1 MSDVI
6 SAFVGGEAQK
16 SAAKTASKAQL
27 NAAKI
32 AASASAFRP
41 VGISTRFGTSQFQMG
56 TDQYGNPIVTGAG
69 YTVSPEMKALQDRLS
84 AMYGDSLG
92 QAEAAKGY
100 AGTISGGAERLFS
113 LGQQYLATSPEEA
126 RQQYMQSQQAL
137 LDPVR
142 QQEEA
147 RLATSVFGRGRAG
160 LSVGAQGQPELA
172 TLANARRM
180 QDLQLAANAEQAAQ
194 QRIQFGQGLFGQ
206 GAGLLGTGYQLQTSA
221 LSPFMTQ
228 LGLTQQIENMGQQP
242 LELGAALGGRNV
254 NTTGAAALLSGG
266 LKSAETALKGQQ
278 ENISAGQLAL
288 NNFFKNLGFG
298 QTQTPAPI
306 SNAYIP
312 SIYETNAGVNFL
324 APGTFG

>member
-1 MSDVI
+1 MSEVV
-6 SAFVGGEAQK
+6 SAIIGGQAQK
-16 SAAKTASKAQL
+16 QAAKTASNAQIKTA
-27 NAAKI
+27 NI

-56 TDQYGNPIVTGAG
+56 TDKYGNPIVTGAG
-69 YTVSPEMKALQDRLS
+69 YTLSPEMKALQDRLS

-100 AGTISGGAERLFS
+100 AGTLSGGAERLFS

-126 RQQYMQSQQAL
+126 RQQYIQSQQAL
-137 LDPVR
+137 LDPLR

-180 QDLQLAANAEQAAQ
+180 QDLRLAADAEQAAQ

-206 GAGLLGTGYQLQTSA
+206 GARLLGTGYQLQTSA
-221 LSPFMTQ
+221 LSPFMAQ
-228 LGLTQQIENMGQQP
+228 LGLTQQIENLGLQP
-242 LELGAALGGRNV
+242 LEIGTALGGRNI

-266 LKSAETALKGQQ
+266 LKAAQTNLTAQQ
-278 ENISAGQLAL
+278 EGIAAGQLAL
-288 NNFFKNLGFG
+288 QDFLKKMGFG
-298 QTQTPAPI
+298 QTQAPAPI
-306 SNAYIP
+306 SDMSVYPSSIP
-312 SIYETNAGVNFL
+312 ADFG
-324 APGTFG
+324 GTVDMPWYG

>member
-1 MSDVI
+1 MSNVVSAVI
-6 SAFVGGEAQK
+6 GGQMQKQAAKIAGNAQK
-16 SAAKTASKAQL
+16 RAA
-27 NAAKI
+27 NI

-56 TDQYGNPIVTGAG
+56 TDKYGNPIVTGAG
-69 YTVSPEMKALQDRLS
+69 YTLSPEMKALQDRLS

-92 QAEAAKGY
+92 QAEAARGY
-100 AGTISGGAERLFS
+100 ADTLGGGAERLFS

-126 RQQYMQSQQAL
+126 RQQYIQSQQAL
-137 LDPVR
+137 LDPLR

-206 GAGLLGTGYQLQTSA
+206 GAGLRGTGYQLQTSA
-221 LSPFMTQ
+221 LAPFMAQ
-228 LGLTQQIENMGQQP
+228 LGLTQQIENLGLQP
-242 LELGAALGGRNV
+242 LEIGAQLGGRNV

-266 LKSAETALKGQQ
+266 LKAAETNLKAQQ
-278 ENISAGQLAL
+278 EGISAGQLAL
-288 NNFFKNLGFG
+288 KDFLKGLGFG
-298 QTQTPAPI
+298 QTQSPAPI
-306 SNAYIP
+306 SDMSVYPSSIP
-312 SIYETNAGVNFL
+312 ADFG
-324 APGTFG
+324 GTVDTPWYG